1 MNESQLQERLL
12 EVLED
17 ILKWTRFSGIEGL
30 RKVIEALDDQDK
42 LIYHYAD
49 GNRTT
54 REIAERVASS
64 QPTVS
69 RRLQELEKRKLVTKN
84 DRNRWE
90 HIAPLSF
97 LGLEV
102 PDLGDA

>member
-1 MNESQLQERLL
+1 M
-12 EVLED
+12 
-17 ILKWTRFSGIEGL
+17 EGL

-42 LIYHYAD
+42 LLFHYAD

-54 REIAERVASS
+54 QQIAERAASS

-69 RRLQELEKRKLVTKN
+69 RRLQEWEKRKLVRKN

-97 LGLEV
+97 LGLEI